1 MNEFETNVLKKR
13 PSETESVRFS
23 RICAPVTDEF
33 ELKYLGWMLYTDQ
46 MNPKEMAE
54 R

>member
-1 MNEFETNVLKKR
+1 MIEFEAQILRKQPK
-13 PSETESVRFS
+13 ETESVRLS
-23 RICAPVTDEF
+23 QIYAPVTDEF